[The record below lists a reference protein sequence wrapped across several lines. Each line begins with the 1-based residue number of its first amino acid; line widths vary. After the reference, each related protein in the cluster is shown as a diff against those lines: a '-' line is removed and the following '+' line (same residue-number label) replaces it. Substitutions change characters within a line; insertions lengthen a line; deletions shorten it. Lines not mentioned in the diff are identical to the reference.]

1 MDLSP
6 EMATIAMAA
15 YGTAT
20 PKANIE
26 PPKLYICALPKSGLH
41 LATRFAVTLLRP
53 WHAIKNWYGTN
64 AWTNDENIKNLEL
77 AAAVL
82 GNVKRGQY
90 TKGHL
95 AYVKAMEWLF
105 QILGFGFMFVY
116 RDLRD
121 VVVSQAYHIMS
132 DDTVKFKF
140 DPQGRSKY
148 AGMSKEEI
156 MLATINGD
164 DVVDPLIE
172 RWERYAGW
180 LDCDWI
186 LQMRFEEMV
195 LRRERA
201 AGTFFD
207 YIHKMAL
214 KDSGATGTMT
224 NERTRKAIIK
234 CIVVESKQ
242 TSPSPTYRKGK
253 VGSWKHEFTPAVTA
267 AFKER
272 DVNNWL
278 IELGYAKNKD
288 W

>member
-1 MDLSP
+1 MDLSA
-6 EMATIAMAA
+6 ELLTINMAA
-15 YGTAT
+15 YGTAA
-20 PKANIE
+20 PKAPID

-41 LATRFAVTLLRP
+41 LATRFAVTLFSP
-53 WHAIKNWYGTN
+53 WHSKRNWYGTN
-64 AWTNDENIKNLEL
+64 AWTNDENIKNLEK
-77 AAAVL
+77 AAIIL
-82 GNVKRGQY
+82 GQVKRGEY

-95 AYVKAMEWLF
+95 AYVSAIDWLF
-105 QILGFGFMFVY
+105 RLLGFGFMFVY

-121 VVVSQAYHIMS
+121 VAISQAYHIMADNS
-132 DDTVKFKF
+132 SRLKF
-140 DPQGRSKY
+140 DPKDRSKY
-148 AGMSKEEI
+148 DGMSKEEV
-156 MLATINGD
+156 MLAAIKGD

-186 LQMRFEEMV
+186 LTMRFEEMV
-195 LRRERA
+195 LRSERA
-201 AGTFFD
+201 AGQFFD

-214 KDSGATGTMT
+214 KDSNTTGAMT
-224 NERTRKAIIK
+224 NKRTRNAIIK
-234 CIVVESKQ
+234 CIVAESKR
-242 TSPSPTYRKGK
+242 TEGSPTFRKGK

-278 IELGYAKNKD
+278 VELGYAKDKD